1 MKVACLSWLKGHRE
15 GGFTLV
21 EGMVA
26 LVLLA
31 VGMLAIVCMQVVALT
46 GNLDANEL
54 SVTTNLAADMIE
66 RIRYNTR
73 NVDAYGYIDTTD
85 GMAQPPNTPTGRIA
99 RGDYEQWRARLD
111 ASRLGTIRGLGDVA
125 PIGPAGLNERLV
137 SVTIMWTSN
146 QGYGASMVRPHT
158 ITLTTV
164 VTL

>member
-1 MKVACLSWLKGHRE
+1 MKVACLSWLKGHQQ

-31 VGMLAIVCMQVVALT
+31 VGMLAIASMQTVALT
-46 GNLDANEL
+46 SNIDANEL
-54 SVTTNLAADMIE
+54 SVTANLAADMIE

-73 NVDAYGYIDTTD
+73 NVDTYDNVNTTD
-85 GMAQPPNTPTGRIA
+85 GDTQPPNTPTGRIA

-111 ASRLGTIRGLGDVA
+111 ASRLGSIRGLVDVA

-137 SVTIMWTSN
+137 IVTITWTSN
-146 QGYGASMVRPHT
+146 LGYGASMVRPHT
-158 ITLTTV
+158 VTLTTV